1 MLEGI
6 GKIGNYL
13 NLRNMK
19 IDAHYRIT
27 TGQSLTQLKA
37 SLDHRQTMQVTA
49 KPKSSSLSDKM
60 KLSLIKDKL
69 KQGRELSAN
78 EMKYLK
84 ENDAGLYRKA
94 KNVAEAREE
103 LKRDLKNA
111 KTRNEA
117 RSAVMRAQLKA
128 ADDAMS
134 EIAALKN
141 NAGGADV
148 NIGNGYE
155 AGSEVTGGSADF
167 QASMAADAGE
177 GNMSST
183 DMVED
188 NSEAVISDAEAKEIL
203 GNLLQSIN
211 EAVTE
216 AEAAEK
222 NAAAVDGE
230 EQKQNGGTD
239 DGKRTIYDIVDEL
252 LYKFKAIQNEWEE
265 YIKGKE
271 YKQMPENAG
280 VSAPATDETALL
292 DAVASYRSGQAGE
305 ISLLDLQR

>member
-167 QASMAADAGE
+167 QAGMATDAGE

-183 DMVED
+183 AMVED

-280 VSAPATDETALL
+280 VSAPTTDETALL
-292 DAVASYRSGQAGE
+292 DAVASYKTHQKADV
-305 ISLLDLQR
+305 SLLDLEQ